1 MCADKRDPSRKL
13 EIMHLQILPSFF
25 VAIAVAC
32 WPMDQVECIFFFRP
46 VGVQFILHKITEV
59 QEKKPTIIELMY
71 IVKSAQNTNI
81 RICSLCRRS
90 AANTQYLHYNH
101 NAILTCASILTKSLA
116 ILPLVGRHVCKRS
129 IYFHN
134 KCCLLR
140 HSDYHVI
147 CGTEIY
153 THIYAYTLRSSIH
166 VVNPL
171 WMIKTSA
178 KIIIK

>member
-1 MCADKRDPSRKL
+1 
-13 EIMHLQILPSFF
+13 
-25 VAIAVAC
+25 
-32 WPMDQVECIFFFRP
+32 
-46 VGVQFILHKITEV
+46 
-59 QEKKPTIIELMY
+59 MY

-178 KIIIK
+178 KIIIKWNNRENERKDGECNAAQCSMLNAQLWLDSNL